1 MSPTSY
7 NIVPSPSTPSDN
19 AMVLAGK
26 VANSYAEAGVF
37 ANYAEK
43 QADNTIRRQRADL
56 AVFAEFLCAA
66 RVYQCPDDCPEDCDS
81 PEERDD
87 TLRAYADKLMTTP
100 AAWQGVTWGIV
111 ESFRNWQV
119 AQGYAI
125 GSVNVRLST
134 VKTYCRLATKAGVL
148 TTRDLALIRA
158 VEGYSRKE
166 AKRQDE
172 RREVTRKGDKKA
184 ESVSLTKS
192 QADQLKAQ
200 PQTPQGRR
208 DAVIMALLLD
218 HGLRVGELAGLE
230 VTHVNLKER
239 TLRFYRSKV
248 DKTQTHKLTEDSY
261 TALKAWFDSGDAP
274 ALGPLLRGSR
284 KGGRLTKAGMT
295 ERSLTDRVRV
305 LGEEIGVSGLSAHDC
320 RHYWATRAARQG
332 TDPFAL
338 QEAGGW
344 ASLAMPR
351 RYVEAAKIANEG
363 VKL

>member
-7 NIVPSPSTPSDN
+7 NIVPSSPTPSN
-19 AMVLAGK
+19 NRMVLAGQA
-26 VANSYAEAGVF
+26 ANSSAGAASFTDYASG
-37 ANYAEK
+37 K
-43 QADNTIRRQRADL
+43 ADNTIRRQLADL

-66 RVYQCPDDCPEDCDS
+66 GVYQCPDDCPEDYDS
-81 PEERDD
+81 QEERNRILK
-87 TLRAYADKLMTTP
+87 TYAEKLMTSP
-100 AAWQGVTWGIV
+100 AAWHGVVWGIV
-111 ESFRNWQV
+111 KSFRNWMV
-119 AQGYAI
+119 DQGYAV

-134 VKTYCRLATKAGVL
+134 VKRYCELAMHAGTISPQDEAMIGKVK
-148 TTRDLALIRA
+148 
-158 VEGYSRKE
+158 GYSRKE
-166 AKRQDE
+166 AKRVDE
-172 RREVTRKGDKKA
+172 RREVTRKGEKKA

-200 PQTPQGRR
+200 PHTPQGRR
-208 DAVIMALLLD
+208 DAVIMSLLLD
-218 HGLRVGELAGLE
+218 HGLRVGELSGLE

-332 TDPFAL
+332 TDPLSL

-344 ASLAMPR
+344 SSLAMPR
-351 RYVEAAKIANEG
+351 RYVEDAKIANEG